1 MTERIHGAIRLAQL
15 LDSGGLVQAPGAHDA
30 LTARQVER
38 AGFPAVYMTG
48 FGATASRL
56 GLPDLGLMTQT
67 EMTAHAR
74 DMVRATSLPVIAD
87 GDTGYGGVN
96 NLLRT
101 VEEHVQAGT
110 AAIHLEDQA
119 LPKRCGQLGGA
130 RLVSP
135 QEHAKRVAAALAA
148 RGGSPLVVIART
160 DALGVQGMDAALDR
174 AKRYA
179 DAGADLVFVDG
190 VKTIAQAE
198 TIARGLSARKVL
210 SIVDG
215 TEAATLTARD
225 IEGMGFN
232 IVFYALSSLFVAAKA
247 VADMLET
254 LRRDGSTHA
263 CAARMTTYAEFSEI
277 VDLGRWQAF
286 EHQFAEPDAHK
297 S

>member
-1 MTERIHGAIRLAQL
+1 MARSASRSFSTAAALYRHRAPTTRSRPGRW
-15 LDSGGLVQAPGAHDA
+15 SGP
-30 LTARQVER
+30 
-38 AGFPAVYMTG
+38 GFPAVYMTG

-74 DMVRATSLPVIAD
+74 DMVRVTSLPVIAD

-225 IEGMGFN
+225 IEANGLQHRLLCVV
-232 IVFYALSSLFVAAKA
+232 IPV
-247 VADMLET
+247 
-254 LRRDGSTHA
+254 RRRQGGRQTCWRR
-263 CAARMTTYAEFSEI
+263 CAATAARTPA
-277 VDLGRWQAF
+277 RRA
-286 EHQFAEPDAHK
+286 
-297 S
+297 